1 MAGKVKTKAKPVSR
15 AKTRGV
21 AGRAPLLVLAGLP
34 QATAG
39 AAANTINNDGK
50 TPWRAT
56 AVAFPDRDP
65 VYDVA
70 AVEELAAQVLAYA
83 RENYQG
89 EEDPVNP
96 TRIALAYVDDEW
108 TQPLWEVFGSA
119 VFPVRMTDPGWEWPD
134 GRPWRFDTDAV
145 HAAVNRARIGAE
157 SEEVT
162 ATRLRLEAH
171 RRDDPLLLPAR
182 NFELARDAMLHD
194 RFLALLESGI
204 APADIAAIDEDVE
217 SRKFPFKHLPKF
229 YAKTG
234 GQNKSFAIDR
244 RDLVFAKAHVG
255 QDGGLHDIPADAEED
270 LTAARLR
277 RELESRF
284 RFGTPLQPPGFQH
297 DVQREFGAPLVRE
310 RMFCID
316 RGPVNVFGDHANVF
330 GSDMITADRIED
342 AQNE

>member
-1 MAGKVKTKAKPVSR
+1 MAVKIKTKAKPGSR
-15 AKTRGV
+15 VKTRGA

-34 QATAG
+34 KATAA
-39 AAANTINNDGK
+39 AAANTINNHGK
-50 TPWRAT
+50 TSWRAT
-56 AVAFPDRDP
+56 AVPFPDRDP
-65 VYDVA
+65 IYEVA
-70 AVEELAAQVLAYA
+70 AIEDLAAQVLSYA

-96 TRIALAYVDDEW
+96 TRIVLAYVDDDW

-119 VFPVRMTDPGWEWPD
+119 VFPIRMTDPGWEWPD
-134 GRPWRFDTDAV
+134 GRPWRFDADAV
-145 HAAVNRARIGAE
+145 HAAVSRALATAE

-182 NFELARDAMLHD
+182 NFELTRTTLLQE
-194 RFLALLESGI
+194 RFLTLLESGI
-204 APADIAAIDEDVE
+204 APANIAMIDDEVK
-217 SRKFPFKHLPKF
+217 SRKFPFAHLKKF
-229 YAKTG
+229 YTKTG
-234 GQNKSFAIDR
+234 GQNKSFAIDA

-270 LTAARLR
+270 LTTARLR

-284 RFGTPLQPPGFQH
+284 RFGTPLQPAGFQH
-297 DVQREFGAPLVRE
+297 DVQKEFDAPLIRE
-310 RMFCID
+310 RMFSID
-316 RGPVNVFGDHANVF
+316 RGEVNVFGDHANVF

-342 AQNE
+342 A

>member
-1 MAGKVKTKAKPVSR
+1 VAGKVKTKAKPVSR

-39 AAANTINNDGK
+39 PAANTINNDGQ

-56 AVAFPDRDP
+56 AVAFPERDP

-89 EEDPVNP
+89 EDDPVNP
-96 TRIALAYVDDEW
+96 TRIVLAYVDDDW

-134 GRPWRFDTDAV
+134 GRPWRFDADAV
-145 HAAVNRARIGAE
+145 HAAVNRALVTAE
-157 SEEVT
+157 SGEVND
-162 ATRLRLEAH
+162 TRLRLEAH
-171 RRDDPLLLPAR
+171 RRDDPLLLPPR
-182 NFELARDAMLHD
+182 NFELAQKAVLHE
-194 RFLALLESGI
+194 RFLDLLESGI
-204 APADIAAIDEDVE
+204 APANIAAIDAEVK
-217 SRKFPFKHLPKF
+217 SRKFPFERLKKF
-229 YAKTG
+229 YSKTG
-234 GQNKSFAIDR
+234 GQNKSFAVDA

-255 QDGGLHDIPADAEED
+255 QDGGLHDIPAEAEVD

-284 RFGTPLQPPGFQH
+284 RFGTPLQPAGFQH
-297 DVQREFGAPLVRE
+297 DVQKEFDAPLVRE
-310 RMFCID
+310 RMFCVG
-316 RGPVNVFGDHANVF
+316 RGEVNVFGDHANVF
-330 GSDMITADRIED
+330 GSDMITAERIED
-342 AQNE
+342 AQKE

>member
-39 AAANTINNDGK
+39 PAANTINNDGK

-56 AVAFPDRDP
+56 AVAFPERDP

-96 TRIALAYVDDEW
+96 TRIVLAYVDDDW

-145 HAAVNRARIGAE
+145 HAAVNRALVTAE
-157 SEEVT
+157 SEEVNG
-162 ATRLRLEAH
+162 TRLRLEAH

-182 NFELARDAMLHD
+182 NFELTRTTVLQE
-194 RFLALLESGI
+194 RFLALMESGI
-204 APADIAAIDEDVE
+204 APADIALIDVE
-217 SRKFPFKHLPKF
+217 VERRKFPFEHLPIF
-229 YAKTG
+229 YAKMG
-234 GQNKSFAIDR
+234 GKNQSFAIDR

-284 RFGTPLQPPGFQH
+284 RFGTPLQPAGFQH

-316 RGPVNVFGDHANVF
+316 RGPVDVFGDHANVF
-330 GSDMITADRIED
+330 GSDMITAERIED